1 MQGNRRKALE
11 TYDVVRHFGLQ
22 LTGDALVAVELT
34 AKGIPCLEEDSHP
47 LWWETANRH
56 AANSDA
62 WLTKLVIGRVAQKL
76 ATKYGKK
83 VVTNTKA

>member
-1 MQGNRRKALE
+1 M
-11 TYDVVRHFGLQ
+11 VRHFGLQ
-22 LTGDALVAVELT
+22 LTGDALVALEL
-34 AKGIPCLEEDSHP
+34 AAMGVPYLEVDSHP

-56 AANSDA
+56 AASSNA

-83 VVTNTKA
+83 VVTDKEPRW